1 MKGWW
6 NQLKMRLQYVHD
18 FILLLLLSL
27 LTERDEIISVMI
39 FLSTSYIAL
48 FAVKKF
54 IKKKNTGLVALLI
67 LQIIGCSVFL
77 SFSVL
82 GTMLLPLFFFI
93 VHATDFSSPVQKSI
107 GAIVWFVVSALF
119 YPPFPSLWKLML
131 LILHILI
138 TFWLTGA
145 NRNQQ
150 LVRFIFLIT
159 IGIISALLIPIF
171 PYIRLVLS
179 FIVEKIALG
188 FGFALNPLFSAAE
201 LTDTDDFWNNKGQL
215 NKPQIE
221 EGIPQEF
228 DPILV
233 NSIMIL
239 ITTFIAVYIIWKV
252 YKKRDYFKLP
262 TIPVF
267 ESTLITDKE
276 GTRTKQ
282 VRYNKPPKNEIRK
295 EIFKLEKK
303 LKPPL
308 NRNRGETIDA
318 WMERIQT
325 EEGVS
330 IEVDTIIKA
339 YNTVRYADQENTEL
353 FREFKEEVNKLYA
366 DQKTLKKKKK

>member
-1 MKGWW
+1 M
-6 NQLKMRLQYVHD
+6 KMRLQYVHD

-233 NSIMIL
+233 NSITIL